1 MSYLITIIASFIII
15 YLADQLIRYL
25 RDTYTVKKT
34 KDVVGHHID
43 KYKSMMNEFHENNS
57 HNHNVQEEKKEPEGI
72 KLTNTDLIEM
82 NEELN
87 ALITEDMLQ

>member
-1 MSYLITIIASFIII
+1 
-15 YLADQLIRYL
+15 
-25 RDTYTVKKT
+25 
-34 KDVVGHHID
+34 
-43 KYKSMMNEFHENNS
+43 MMNEFHENNS
-57 HNHNVQEEKKEPEGI
+57 HNHNVQEEKKESEGI

>member
-43 KYKSMMNEFHENNS
+43 KYKSMMNEFHENN
-57 HNHNVQEEKKEPEGI
+57 NVQSQPVQEREPEGI
-72 KLTNTDLIEM
+72 KLTNTDLIDM
-82 NEELN
+82 SEELN